1 LPIVAVAAEREEK
14 AAWLMA
20 AVVVESVWD
29 VRRNVEIVEAW
40 NAGCLVPPVTVH
52 TFEAVAAIVIKP

>member
-1 LPIVAVAAEREEK
+1 
-14 AAWLMA
+14 MA